1 MRRVFAVDVLKCG
14 DCGGP
19 MRILAA
25 IHDPNAVRAILE
37 SMGLP
42 SRAPPNRPARPE
54 PQDDF
59 VA

>member
-1 MRRVFAVDVLKCG
+1 
-14 DCGGP
+14 